1 MGNVS
6 VWGFVAFHYLKLWDT
21 QPKPIFSN
29 KVSKWIT
36 VKAWDHPTPYPPPHP
51 RLRLTLRGEG
61 AATRRLKQRLKNY
74 VSSYHPWLCSLAI
87 TNNINAIFVL
97 KKATARTRK
106 KRRKATCKWIQI
118 TIASSLSQTFEPQH
132 EKKEKRIL
140 LTNWPPSCLSQVA
153 MLKMEGLPSNEER
166 K

>member
-21 QPKPIFSN
+21 QPKPSFPIKFQSE
-29 KVSKWIT
+29 SRLRLGT
-36 VKAWDHPTPYPPPHP
+36 TPLPTPLPNPC
-51 RLRLTLRGEG
+51 LRLTLRGEG

-106 KRRKATCKWIQI
+106 KEGKLLVSEFRSPSPAVWVKH
-118 TIASSLSQTFEPQH
+118 LNLNM
-132 EKKEKRIL
+132 KKKRSEFYSRIDL
-140 LTNWPPSCLSQVA
+140 RLV
-153 MLKMEGLPSNEER
+153 
-166 K
+166 

>member
-51 RLRLTLRGEG
+51 RLCLTLRGEG
-61 AATRRLKQRLKNY
+61 AATRMLKQRLKNY

-106 KRRKATCKWIQI
+106 KEGKLLVSEFRSPSPAVWVKY
-118 TIASSLSQTFEPQH
+118 LNLNM
-132 EKKEKRIL
+132 KKKKSEFYSRIDL
-140 LTNWPPSCLSQVA
+140 RLV
-153 MLKMEGLPSNEER
+153 
-166 K
+166 

>member
-36 VKAWDHPTPYPPPHP
+36 FKAWDHPTPYPPPHP

-61 AATRRLKQRLKNY
+61 AATRRLKQRLNNY
-74 VSSYHPWLCSLAI
+74 VCSYHLWLCSLAI
-87 TNNINAIFVL
+87 THNINAIFVL

-106 KRRKATCKWIQI
+106 KEGKLLVSEFRSPSPAVLKH
-118 TIASSLSQTFEPQH
+118 LNLNM
-132 EKKEKRIL
+132 KKKRSEFYSRIDL
-140 LTNWPPSCLSQVA
+140 RLVWV
-153 MLKMEGLPSNEER
+153 M
-166 K
+166 

>member
-36 VKAWDHPTPYPPPHP
+36 VKAWYHPTPYPPPHP

-106 KRRKATCKWIQI
+106 KEGKLLVSEFRSPSPAVWVKY
-118 TIASSLSQTFEPQH
+118 LNLNM
-132 EKKEKRIL
+132 KKKKSEFYSRIDL
-140 LTNWPPSCLSQVA
+140 RLV
-153 MLKMEGLPSNEER
+153 
-166 K
+166 